1 MKLSSLLLFAIGSV
15 AVFTLSC
22 KKENKDPLIFVSP
35 NNTQINVEPNQ
46 IMEFSIKMTAAAGL
60 NNLRITRNVNN
71 TVTQTVLD
79 TALTGENLTITFPYQ
94 VPTAGV
100 NQVYFVFRLTDKD
113 GREVATP
120 RKLVVIGN
128 ALLVE
133 TTGHVM
139 FSAFASNSLSAF
151 NISNSNVFQLL
162 ESTDS
167 AIVDIKDF
175 DNTDDGVLAKSWAS
189 GHGLKF
195 VRNNS
200 FDYANATFATAKAS
214 YTSSTPVE
222 ILNNITVNDKII
234 VRYGGDTELYA
245 VFDVLEIHDVEG
257 SDNDRYRFN
266 LKK

>member
-1 MKLSSLLLFAIGSV
+1 MKLSSLLLLAIGV
-15 AVFTLSC
+15 LAAFTFSC
-22 KKENKDPLIFVSP
+22 KKENEEPLIFVTP

-79 TALTGENLTITFPYQ
+79 TALTGENTTVTFPYQ
-94 VPTAGV
+94 VPVAGV

-120 RKLVVIGN
+120 RKLVVVGN

-139 FSAFASNSLSAF
+139 YSTFASNSLSAF

-162 ESTDS
+162 QSTDS
-167 AIVDIKDF
+167 TMVDVKDF
-175 DNTDDGVLAKSWAS
+175 DSTGDDILAKAWTS

-195 VRNNS
+195 VRNNA

-214 YTSSTPVE
+214 YTSSTPVD
-222 ILNNITVNDKII
+222 ILDNISANDKII

-245 VFDVLEIHDVEG
+245 VFDVLEIHDEAG

-266 LKK
+266 VKK

>member
-1 MKLSSLLLFAIGSV
+1 M
-15 AVFTLSC
+15 AVLTLSC

-79 TALTGENLTITFPYQ
+79 TALTGENLTIAFPYQ
-94 VPTAGV
+94 VPVAGV

-120 RKLVVIGN
+120 RKLVVVGN

-133 TTGHVM
+133 TTGHVLY
-139 FSAFASNSLSAF
+139 SGFAENSLSAF
-151 NISNSNVFQLL
+151 SISNSNVFQLL
-162 ESTDS
+162 ELTDS
-167 AIVDIKDF
+167 TMVDVKDF
-175 DNTDDGVLAKSWAS
+175 DSSDDGVLDRSWTS

-195 VRNNS
+195 VRNNA

-222 ILNNITVNDKII
+222 ILSNINVNDKII
-234 VRYGGDTELYA
+234 VRYGGETEMYA
-245 VFDVLEIHDVEG
+245 VFDVVDIDEEPG
-257 SDNDRYRFN
+257 SNNDGYRFN

>member
-1 MKLSSLLLFAIGSV
+1 MKLSSLLLLAIGSI
-15 AVFTLSC
+15 AIFTFSC
-22 KKENKDPLIFVSP
+22 KKENENPLIFVTP

-46 IMEFSIKMTAAAGL
+46 IMEFSIKVTAVAGL

-79 TALTGENLTITFPYQ
+79 TALTGENATITFPYQ
-94 VPTAGV
+94 VPIAGV
-100 NQVYFVFRLTDKD
+100 NQVYFVFKMTDKD
-113 GREVATP
+113 GREVLTP
-120 RKLVVIGN
+120 RKLVVVGN

-139 FSAFASNSLSAF
+139 YSAFATNSLSAF
-151 NISNSNVFQLL
+151 SISNSSVFQLL

-167 AIVDIKDF
+167 ATVDVKDL
-175 DNTDDGVLAKSWAS
+175 DSSADDVLARNWTS

-222 ILNNITVNDKII
+222 ILSNISVNDKII

-245 VFDVLEIHDVEG
+245 VFDVLEIHDEVG
-257 SDNDRYRFN
+257 SDTDRYRFN